1 MMNVLTTLLAFVVA
15 LGVLVTVHEFGH
27 YLVARLCG
35 VKIKRFSVGFGKPLW
50 MKRAGRDA
58 TEWVVAAIPLGGY
71 VKMVD
76 EREGE
81 VAPADLPRAFNRQP
95 VARRFAIVCAG
106 PAANFVLAVAIFW
119 LLLAYGVPALK
130 PIIDAP
136 PPGTPAAAAGL
147 AAGDTILRVGSADV
161 ASWQDVRW
169 HLLDDAFDRKSLDLT
184 VRAATN
190 GSITQRSLDV
200 SMLSYA
206 DLDRDFMKPLGLA
219 LYTPPIAPVIG
230 KVLPD
235 TPAARSGLRDGD
247 VITAIAGQPID
258 NWQQVVTAIR
268 GHPSVALDLKV
279 RRADRTLNL
288 SVTPQPVAGNGASH
302 IGRIGVAPHV
312 DQGAFANLVTEVR
325 YPLLPA
331 LAHAARKTW
340 NMSVFTLK
348 MLGEMVIGRVSLKN
362 LSGPITIAD
371 YAGESAHVGWV
382 AYLGFIALI
391 SISLGV
397 LNLLPIPLLD
407 GGHLMY
413 YIVEIFRGRPVPDKV
428 IEVGQQVGMV
438 LLVTLM
444 AFALYNDINRLISG

>member
-50 MKRAGRDA
+50 MRRAGRDA

-106 PAANFVLAVAIFW
+106 PVANFILAVAIFW

-130 PIIDAP
+130 PVIDAP
-136 PPGTPAAAAGL
+136 PPGTPAAAAGF
-147 AAGDTILRVGSADV
+147 AAGDTILRIGGTPV

-169 HLLDDAFDRKSLDLT
+169 NLLDDAFGRKSIDIT
-184 VRAATN
+184 VRSAAN
-190 GSITQRSLDV
+190 GSIVQRPLDV
-200 SMLSYA
+200 SVLSYA
-206 DLDRDFMKPLGLA
+206 DLDRDFMKPLGFA

-230 KVLPD
+230 KVLPG
-235 TPAARSGLRDGD
+235 TPAAASGLREGD

-268 GHPSVALDLKV
+268 GHPSMPLDIQV
-279 RRADRTLNL
+279 RRADRTLQLN
-288 SVTPQPVAGNGASH
+288 VTPEAVSAGRAR
-302 IGRIGVAPHV
+302 IGRIGVAPKV
-312 DQGAFANLVTEVR
+312 DESALSNLVTEVR

-340 NMSVFTLK
+340 DMSVFTLK
-348 MLGEMVIGRVSLKN
+348 MLGEMVIGHVSLKN

-371 YAGESAHVGWV
+371 YAGQSAHVGWV

-413 YIVEIFRGRPVPDKV
+413 YIVEIFRGRPVPDKI
-428 IEVGQQVGMV
+428 IEFGQQVGMV

>member
-1 MMNVLTTLLAFVVA
+1 MMNLLTTLLAFAVA

-50 MKRAGRDA
+50 IKRAGRDA
-58 TEWVVAAIPLGGY
+58 TEWVIAAIPLGGY

-106 PAANFVLAVAIFW
+106 PVANFILAVAIFW
-119 LLLAYGVPALK
+119 LLLAYGMPALK
-130 PIIDAP
+130 PVIDAP

-147 AAGDTILRVGSADV
+147 NAGDTILRINGSGV

-169 HLLDDAFDRKSLDLT
+169 NLLDDAFGRQSIDLT
-184 VRAATN
+184 VRTAAN
-190 GSITQRSLDV
+190 GSIVQRPLDV
-200 SMLSYA
+200 STLSYA

-219 LYTPPIAPVIG
+219 LYTPPLAPIIG
-230 KVLPD
+230 KVLPG
-235 TPAARSGLRDGD
+235 TPAAASGLREGD

-258 NWQQVVTAIR
+258 NWRQVVKAIR
-268 GHPSVALDLKV
+268 GHPAVPLDIQV
-279 RRADRTLNL
+279 RRADRTLQL
-288 SVTPQPVAGNGASH
+288 SVTPETVANKGAE

-312 DQGAFANLVTEVR
+312 DQGALKALITEVR

-331 LAHAARKTW
+331 LAHAVRKTW

-371 YAGESAHVGWV
+371 YAGQSAHVGWV

-428 IEVGQQVGMV
+428 IEFGQQVGMV